1 MKKKKIN
8 ETATY
13 NVLSKNEGEFDD
25 MHDSIYAT
33 QSGYPKAENPGL
45 SSTLYEEDD
54 ELGDEED
61 EMGEIPGEGPP
72 EPPPEG
78 DDSEMGPTEDE
89 KSVNELQNEIIRH
102 NIDALKSIRNE
113 IESLNNTVTGLN
125 SRLDNLDKDVEE
137 VREPTNVEKMV
148 KQKDVSYPYYFNLND
163 FWKGNWF
170 DEKYGGGEQIRDDGN
185 ESTGGIKK
193 LPDGTY
199 VADLDD
205 LPDKSFI
212 DIEKSFHDII

>member
-8 ETATY
+8 ETASY
-13 NVLSKNEGEFDD
+13 NLLSKNEGDFDD

-45 SSTLYEEDD
+45 SSTLYEDEGEEEEEMD
-54 ELGDEED
+54 ELP
-61 EMGEIPGEGPP
+61 GETPPEAPPEGEEGPP
-72 EPPPEG
+72 VDEPDAE
-78 DDSEMGPTEDE
+78 E
-89 KSVNELQNEIIRH
+89 KSVNELQNEIIRY
-102 NIDALKSIRNE
+102 NIDALKNIKNQ
-113 IESLNNTVTGLN
+113 IETLNNTVHNLNDKLDGLN
-125 SRLDNLDKDVEE
+125 RDVEE
-137 VREPTNVEKMV
+137 VREPTNVEKLV
-148 KQKDVSYPYYFNLND
+148 QKKDVSYPYYFNLND
-163 FWKGNWF
+163 FWKDNWF
-170 DEKYGGGEQIRDDGN
+170 EKKYAGDTEV
-185 ESTGGIKK
+185 STGIRK